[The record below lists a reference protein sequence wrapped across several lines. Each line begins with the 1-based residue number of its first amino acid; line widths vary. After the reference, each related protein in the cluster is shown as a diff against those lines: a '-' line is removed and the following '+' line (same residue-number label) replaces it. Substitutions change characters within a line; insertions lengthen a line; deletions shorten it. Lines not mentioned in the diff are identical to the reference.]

1 MKKIIKLTESE
12 LNRII
17 RKVISEQQYAK
28 RFDQEATE
36 QTLRTSNLQ
45 NPEEYQDQIP
55 MSKGYQDLG
64 SASFEDRKPAYAKPK
79 APPAKTTGVMA
90 PTILQ
95 KGSRGPEVAKY
106 QLAMLNHGLS
116 IGGSK
121 TPDGIFGPT
130 TEHSIKVFQ
139 SKNGLPVTGKIDPA
153 TGDLLLQKMNAK
165 NTGGKLLNKLGDA
178 TKLPPPIAQKP
189 GELNKPL
196 PPEWARDNRETWAD
210 PNAGKTTQP
219 KLAGNNSN
227 NMGGGGGW
235 LTKKLSNKG

>member
-1 MKKIIKLTESE
+1 MKKIIKITESE

-28 RFDQEATE
+28 RYEESE

-45 NPEEYQDQIP
+45 NPEEYMGQPP
-55 MSKGYQDLG
+55 MAKGYQDLG
-64 SASFEDRKPAYAKPK
+64 SASVEDRKPAYAKPK
-79 APPAKTTGVMA
+79 APPAKTTGVMK

-121 TPDGIFGPT
+121 TPDGIFGST

-139 SKNGLPVTGKIDPA
+139 QKNGLPVTGKIDPA

-178 TKLPPPIAQKP
+178 TKLPPAAYQKP
-189 GELNKPL
+189 SEINKPL
-196 PPEWARDNRETWAD
+196 APEWARDRRE
-210 PNAGKTTQP
+210 
-219 KLAGNNSN
+219 S
-227 NMGGGGGW
+227 
-235 LTKKLSNKG
+235 